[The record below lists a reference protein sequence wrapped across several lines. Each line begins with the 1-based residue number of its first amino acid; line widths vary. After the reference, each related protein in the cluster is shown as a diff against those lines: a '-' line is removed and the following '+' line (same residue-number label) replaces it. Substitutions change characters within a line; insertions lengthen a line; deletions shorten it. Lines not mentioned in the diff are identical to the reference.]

1 MDPGSSLRDE
11 EAFCCGN
18 MRRKSARIEN
28 PVGFV
33 SFSHTS
39 VTNHAKMLKV
49 AGIEHG
55 KKYGYSSKNASPK
68 TSGYFLAGLAKEPPR
83 IGLGTGDRIVSRD
96 LKEM

>member
-1 MDPGSSLRDE
+1 MLGWVCNASESHVSTLRVKPTSDRH
-11 EAFCCGN
+11 
-18 MRRKSARIEN
+18 RRPTTAVANARN
-28 PVGFV
+28 PA
-33 SFSHTS
+33 
-39 VTNHAKMLKV
+39 AK
-49 AGIEHG
+49 HG